1 MDGLKP
7 ERRITGTFL
16 KIREDGEI
24 KLFGLITLRKGKNNE
39 KDIDT
44 SDNLTGI

>member
-24 KLFGLITLRKGKNNE
+24 KKESRGERKRTKLYVE
-39 KDIDT
+39 AKK
-44 SDNLTGI
+44 